1 MKKILFL
8 LMILAGM
15 LAACGGPQ
23 PDGTAEPA
31 TTLAAVPSDYV
42 GLTNPFGAEAVTDG
56 QALYQTNCATCHGD
70 SGHGDGPVAASLN
83 PRPINLVTL
92 NESATD
98 DYLFWRISTGRAG
111 TAMAGWRGILS
122 DGQIWKVIAA
132 LRAME

>member
-8 LMILAGM
+8 FVFLAM
-15 LAACGGPQ
+15 AVTACGGTQ
-23 PDGTAEPA
+23 PERTAEPA
-31 TTLAAVPSDYV
+31 ATLATVPSDYA

-83 PRPINLVTL
+83 PRPRDLVTL

-98 DYLFWRISTGRAG
+98 DYLFWRISTGRSG
-111 TAMAGWRGILS
+111 TAMAGWKGILS
-122 DGQIWKVIAA
+122 DEQIWKVIAA